1 MLKFLLLSSLFALI
15 CCINLVFENVS
26 DSLNP
31 SRPFFPQSMVM
42 QTHVQIS
49 LAVTLFTLCFVI
61 LLHEDTTRR
70 DHNRVEQFAVKEV
83 FMNEKRQYEQKN
95 VC

>member
-1 MLKFLLLSSLFALI
+1 
-15 CCINLVFENVS
+15 
-26 DSLNP
+26 
-31 SRPFFPQSMVM
+31 M

-70 DHNRVEQFAVKEV
+70 DHNCVEQFAVKEV
-83 FMNEKRQYEQKN
+83 FMNEKRQNEQKN